1 MSYSIVVL
9 EDEPPAR
16 ARLARFIADLE
27 DFRLVAEATT
37 VDDGVA
43 AVVAAVPDV
52 IFLDVELGTR
62 SGFDVLDG
70 LREVSA
76 PVIVFTT
83 AYSEDAV
90 RAFEMQAV
98 DYLLKPFDRDRF
110 MRCIER
116 IRGAL
121 SEPDRSDLEERV
133 RRLLAAIPG
142 RAAVARPVPAGDF
155 LAPAG
160 DALAGRSVRR
170 PMGQQIPVQETD
182 RSYFLRVDDIQ
193 RISAAGNSVEVQ
205 ADGKVHRVRDS
216 LTSFIAQ
223 LDPAEFLR
231 VHRSHVVRV
240 SFIAELRPMFHGD
253 YELVLRDGQTLSLS
267 RRYKALLPPEL
278 RDKL

>member
-1 MSYSIVVL
+1 MSYSIVVI

-16 ARLARFIADLE
+16 AKLARCIADLE

-43 AVVAAVPDV
+43 AVAAAVPDV
-52 IFLDVELGTR
+52 IFLGIQLGTR

-70 LREVSA
+70 LRDVSA
-76 PVIVFTT
+76 PLIVFTT

-90 RAFEMQAV
+90 RAFDAQAV

-110 MRCIER
+110 MRSIDGL
-116 IRGAL
+116 RGAL
-121 SEPDRSDLEERV
+121 AEPDRSDLEERV

-142 RAAVARPVPAGDF
+142 RPAAARQILVREADRAFF
-155 LAPAG
+155 LA
-160 DALAGRSVRR
+160 
-170 PMGQQIPVQETD
+170 
-182 RSYFLRVDDIQ
+182 VDDIQ
-193 RISAAGNSVEVQ
+193 RISALGNSIEVQ
-205 ADGKVHRVRDS
+205 ADGKVHLVRDS

-231 VHRSHVVRV
+231 VHRSLVVRV

-267 RRYKALLPPEL
+267 RRYKALLPPEM